1 MVSSFLKCHLGI
13 ITEAFCRQFMSKCNS
28 PSILQVDRAPG
39 HIDPVFNKLV
49 GRSGRMILWTPANTS
64 GYVQANDDIINAQI
78 SNGLTQAFAD
88 WMVAKV
94 MALQNMGSA
103 GAVANP
109 TLEEMCQIL
118 AKALKTLTPAA
129 QRRSFEHCLL
139 TLPTDGSMDGEKGSK
154 SIMDLTKKYDECLVP
169 NTANSIELFPG
180 MQSNLPSL
188 SKEGRMSSIWETLTS
203 TSAALPEVP
212 EFHRDPY
219 HHLELMKPKKTNK
232 RKSNR

>member
-94 MALQNMGSA
+94 M
-103 GAVANP
+103 
-109 TLEEMCQIL
+109 
-118 AKALKTLTPAA
+118 ALKTLTPAA

-219 HHLELMKPKKTNK
+219 HHLELMKHKKTNK

>member
-1 MVSSFLKCHLGI
+1 
-13 ITEAFCRQFMSKCNS
+13 
-28 PSILQVDRAPG
+28 
-39 HIDPVFNKLV
+39 
-49 GRSGRMILWTPANTS
+49 MILWTPANTS

-169 NTANSIELFPG
+169 NTANSNF
-180 MQSNLPSL
+180 S
-188 SKEGRMSSIWETLTS
+188 
-203 TSAALPEVP
+203 PECNRTC
-212 EFHRDPY
+212 HR
-219 HHLELMKPKKTNK
+219 
-232 RKSNR
+232 